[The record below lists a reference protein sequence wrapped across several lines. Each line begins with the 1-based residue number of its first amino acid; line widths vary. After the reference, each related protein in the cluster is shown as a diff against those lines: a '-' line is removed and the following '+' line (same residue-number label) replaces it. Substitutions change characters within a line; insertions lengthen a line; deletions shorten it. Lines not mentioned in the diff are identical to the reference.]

1 MSGQSLTIIHFNDVY
16 NIEPQKDE
24 PKGGAARMASYIK
37 SCQELNPVVL
47 FSGDILNPSL
57 MSIFMKGDQMIPIV
71 NSLNVQ
77 CAVFGNHDFDF
88 GVDHLQEFMSKTKG
102 CAWLLSNVI
111 DNLSEKP
118 LANGKRQ
125 HIIKAHGIK
134 IGLIGLVEH
143 EWIDTLAT
151 LDPEDVTFEDYIERG
166 NELTRSLK
174 EQGVDVI
181 IALTHMRTPND
192 RRLAEN
198 VDDIDLILGGH
209 DHDYSLEVVNGKNIV
224 KSGTDFRNLSKITLT
239 FTSSGLK
246 VDVERVDLDSNIPED
261 PQIQKIVAHLNEE
274 ISEKMDEHL
283 GFTHVDMDGRFKI
296 IRKMETNLGNFVTD
310 IMLEISKA
318 DCALLNSGTFRSDR
332 IHPKGQFKL
341 RDLLTILPL
350 VDNLIVIE
358 CTGAEVVE
366 ALENG
371 VSKYPA
377 LEGRFPQV
385 AGINYGF
392 DPTKPPGE
400 RVDPELVQIQDQYI
414 HMNKKYLLCTKE
426 YIADG
431 KDGYEVFKNCPV
443 AIDSEKLMTLSTAV
457 RNHFE
462 SVQIL
467 QGAKKCK
474 SGHRQSLISLV
485 RRESLVKQASLEWHI
500 PHQLVRQMSVH
511 DVECEKSHL
520 CPKVEGR
527 IFLYDDQKR
536 EIMKM
541 TKVEIPMSFSDEII
555 PEEEE
560 EDAKQKDDGGEG
572 SRLKVKQ
579 KLEYV
584 DIHTL

>member
-1 MSGQSLTIIHFNDVY
+1 MSGQAITIIHFNDVY

-57 MSIFMKGDQMIPIV
+57 MSIFMKGDQMIPII

-88 GVDHLQEFMSKTKG
+88 GVDHLQEFMMKTKG
-102 CAWLLSNVI
+102 CTWLLSNVI
-111 DNLSEKP
+111 DNLSEKS
-118 LANGKRQ
+118 LANGKTQ
-125 HIIKAHGIK
+125 HIIKTHGIK

-174 EQGVDVI
+174 EQGVDMI

-198 VDDIDLILGGH
+198 IDDIDLILGGH
-209 DHDYSLEVVNGKNIV
+209 DHDYSLEVVN
-224 KSGTDFRNLSKITLT
+224 
-239 FTSSGLK
+239 
-246 VDVERVDLDSNIPED
+246 VDIERVDLDSSIPED

-274 ISEKMDEHL
+274 ISEKMDEHM
-283 GFTHVDMDGRFKI
+283 GITHVDMDGRFKT
-296 IRKMETNLGNFVTD
+296 IRTMETNLGNFVTD

-332 IHPKGQFKL
+332 IHPKGEFKL

-350 VDNLIVIE
+350 VDNLVVIE

-371 VSKYPA
+371 VSKYPS

-392 DPTKPPGE
+392 DPSKPPGE

-414 HMNKKYLLCTKE
+414 HLNKKYLLCTKE

-536 EIMKM
+536 DIMKM
-541 TKVEIPMSFSDEII
+541 TKVEIPMSLSDEII

-560 EDAKQKDDGGEG
+560 EDAKEKDEDEEECLQKTKIKID
-572 SRLKVKQ
+572 
-579 KLEYV
+579 YV

>member
-1 MSGQSLTIIHFNDVY
+1 
-16 NIEPQKDE
+16 
-24 PKGGAARMASYIK
+24 
-37 SCQELNPVVL
+37 
-47 FSGDILNPSL
+47 
-57 MSIFMKGDQMIPIV
+57 SIFMKGDQMIPIV

-118 LANGKRQ
+118 LANGKTQ
-125 HIIKAHGIK
+125 HIINAHGIK

-246 VDVERVDLDSNIPED
+246 VGVERVDLDSSIPED

-371 VSKYPA
+371 VK
-377 LEGRFPQV
+377 
-385 AGINYGF
+385 
-392 DPTKPPGE
+392 
-400 RVDPELVQIQDQYI
+400 
-414 HMNKKYLLCTKE
+414 
-426 YIADG
+426 
-431 KDGYEVFKNCPV
+431 
-443 AIDSEKLMTLSTAV
+443 
-457 RNHFE
+457 
-462 SVQIL
+462 
-467 QGAKKCK
+467 
-474 SGHRQSLISLV
+474 
-485 RRESLVKQASLEWHI
+485 
-500 PHQLVRQMSVH
+500 
-511 DVECEKSHL
+511 
-520 CPKVEGR
+520 
-527 IFLYDDQKR
+527 
-536 EIMKM
+536 
-541 TKVEIPMSFSDEII
+541 
-555 PEEEE
+555 
-560 EDAKQKDDGGEG
+560 
-572 SRLKVKQ
+572 
-579 KLEYV
+579 
-584 DIHTL
+584 